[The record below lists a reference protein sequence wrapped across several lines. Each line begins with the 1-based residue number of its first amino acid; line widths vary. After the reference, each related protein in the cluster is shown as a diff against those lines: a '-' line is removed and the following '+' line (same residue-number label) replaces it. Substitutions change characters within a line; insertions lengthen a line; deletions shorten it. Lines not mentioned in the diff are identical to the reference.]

1 MCSLKLI
8 TYRNTIIIVII
19 DYLYC
24 YYNWWQLA
32 SENPYGYSMCCLR
45 TYCVS
50 FSSIFYLY
58 TESVYFILLCNM
70 SNKILPHHTIPLL
83 ANKIPTST
91 INPLSYVKNDPNSIV
106 IEEVSEREVSDI
118 IKSPSNS
125 SAGWDGFPI
134 SIAKQ
139 CSKNF
144 VKPLKALINS
154 SIREGV
160 FPCELKKARV
170 VPIFKTGDNSLI
182 NNYRPISI
190 LSFYLKVFEKLMYNK
205 LYNFIEA
212 NDILYAHQYG
222 FRRGH
227 STQQAIITLIN
238 KITKSLNSDDF
249 VISVFIDLNKAFDRV
264 PTNILLAKLQAY
276 GIRGDYIKWF

>member
-1 MCSLKLI
+1 M
-8 TYRNTIIIVII
+8 
-19 DYLYC
+19 
-24 YYNWWQLA
+24 
-32 SENPYGYSMCCLR
+32 
-45 TYCVS
+45 
-50 FSSIFYLY
+50 
-58 TESVYFILLCNM
+58 
-70 SNKILPHHTIPLL
+70 
-83 ANKIPTST
+83 
-91 INPLSYVKNDPNSIV
+91 
-106 IEEVSEREVSDI
+106 SEREVSDI
-118 IKSPSNS
+118 IKSLSNS

-144 VKPLKALINS
+144 VKPLTALINS

-160 FPCELKKARV
+160 FPRELKKARV
-170 VPIFKTGDNSLI
+170 VPIFKTGDKSLI

-190 LSFYLKVFEKLMYNK
+190 LSFYSKVFEKLMYNK

-227 STQQAIITLIN
+227 STHQAIITLID
-238 KITKSLNSDDF
+238 KITKSVNSDDF
-249 VISVFIDLNKAFDRV
+249 VISVFIDLKKAFDCV

-276 GIRGDYIKWF
+276 GIRGDYIKWFRSYLTDRTQYMLTLMVKNLLNILPSVVFPKDQSLVLYFLLSLSMTCLMFPMSCLMCCMQTTLVYI